1 MYELGTMVYT
11 TERRDFCAFKSS
23 YTKKSFISV
32 SEIRLGSALA
42 LRPVSLCDGQHHR

>member
-1 MYELGTMVYT
+1 MYEGTIVYT
-11 TERRDFCAFKSS
+11 TERRDFCIQELLH
-23 YTKKSFISV
+23 KKSFISV